1 NISATSPMVFNGGTL
16 NGTGTITGDV
26 NNAGGTLS
34 PGLSPGT
41 INITGNYTQGSTATM
56 AIELAG
62 ATAGQFDVV
71 NVTGGVTLDGTF
83 SVALINGYV
92 PTNGT
97 SWTPFTFATRIGDF
111 ASKPPVTF
119 ANGHGSIIE
128 TYTPTSLVLT
138 AVVTPQS
145 TDLSAG
151 MSGPATV
158 NAGAPLSYAITITN
172 GGTDPTSGTTTVV
185 DTLPAGATGASGSGT
200 GWTCGAPSGGMITCT
215 STDVI
220 ANGGTYPTL
229 TISMT
234 APANGGSITNSATVS
249 SPNDS
254 NGANNTASATTTVI
268 AQADLGITKN
278 GPSGVT
284 AGQNVVFTIAVTNN
298 GPSTATGVTVSDPT
312 PANLTFVSNSGS
324 CTSAYPCNL
333 GTLTNGQT
341 ATITS
346 TYSTSPN
353 FSGNVTNTTTV
364 SANEN
369 DPNNTNNAA
378 SATTNVGAQSD
389 LSINKTGPASA
400 NTGQNIT
407 YTVTVTNAGP
417 SPATSVAVSD
427 TTPTGLAFISNSGAC
442 ATAYPCNLGTLS
454 AGQTATITSMYS
466 VPSNFAGTS
475 VTNTAKV
482 SSAVNDPNSANNT
495 SSATTA
501 IGAQTDLSVTKSGP
515 TQASPGNNIT
525 YTIVVTNGG
534 GTPAPNVTVTDPTP
548 AGTTFVSNSGAC
560 TTAFPC
566 NLGTL
571 NPNQSATITSTFNVP
586 ANYSGTTVT
595 NTASVSSS
603 IGDPN

>member
-1 NISATSPMVFNGGTL
+1 
-16 NGTGTITGDV
+16 
-26 NNAGGTLS
+26 
-34 PGLSPGT
+34 
-41 INITGNYTQGSTATM
+41 
-56 AIELAG
+56 
-62 ATAGQFDVV
+62 
-71 NVTGGVTLDGTF
+71 
-83 SVALINGYV
+83 
-92 PTNGT
+92 
-97 SWTPFTFATRIGDF
+97 
-111 ASKPPVTF
+111 
-119 ANGHGSIIE
+119 
-128 TYTPTSLVLT
+128 
-138 AVVTPQS
+138 
-145 TDLSAG
+145 
-151 MSGPATV
+151 
-158 NAGAPLSYAITITN
+158 
-172 GGTDPTSGTTTVV
+172 
-185 DTLPAGATGASGSGT
+185 
-200 GWTCGAPSGGMITCT
+200 
-215 STDVI
+215 
-220 ANGGTYPTL
+220 
-229 TISMT
+229 
-234 APANGGSITNSATVS
+234 
-249 SPNDS
+249 
-254 NGANNTASATTTVI
+254 
-268 AQADLGITKN
+268 
-278 GPSGVT
+278 
-284 AGQNVVFTIAVTNN
+284 
-298 GPSTATGVTVSDPT
+298 
-312 PANLTFVSNSGS
+312 
-324 CTSAYPCNL
+324 SAYPCNL

-369 DPNNTNNAA
+369 DPNNTNNTA

-454 AGQTATITSMYS
+454 AGQTATITSTYS

-560 TTAFPC
+560 TTAYPC
-566 NLGTL
+566 NLGIVK
-571 NPNQSATITSTFNVP
+571 SGFVVHIFSTYSVQAP
-586 ANYSGTTVT
+586 ANTSVT
-595 NTASVSSS
+595 NTATASSS
-603 IGDPN
+603 TPDSNNANNSGQATVNVIAQSTNNCSFTPPALIAPQPG